1 VVRSRAAR
9 RPVTYCLLMICV
21 YVASPFGFSE
31 ATRLYYKHVL
41 LQALKDREIE
51 PIDPWDDPAVE
62 DELKEIAAMPL
73 NETRRERYRRIN
85 ERLGEAN
92 ATAIARADAM
102 LAVLDGLDMDSGTA
116 AEIGFAAGLG
126 KPIVGLRLDTRLA
139 GDNEAAAVNMQVEH
153 FIRSSGGEIVR
164 EVEAAVN
171 ALSGLSV

>member
-1 VVRSRAAR
+1 MWSESRAAHR
-9 RPVTYCLLMICV
+9 RVAYCLLMIYV

-31 ATRLYYKHVL
+31 ATRLYYKQVL

-51 PIDPWDDPAVE
+51 PIDPWDNPAVE
-62 DELKEIAAMPL
+62 DELKEAAAMPL

-92 ATAIARADAM
+92 ATGIARADAV

-139 GDNEAAAVNMQVEH
+139 GDNEAAAVNIQVEH
-153 FIRSSGGEIVR
+153 FIRSSGGEI
-164 EVEAAVN
+164 
-171 ALSGLSV
+171 